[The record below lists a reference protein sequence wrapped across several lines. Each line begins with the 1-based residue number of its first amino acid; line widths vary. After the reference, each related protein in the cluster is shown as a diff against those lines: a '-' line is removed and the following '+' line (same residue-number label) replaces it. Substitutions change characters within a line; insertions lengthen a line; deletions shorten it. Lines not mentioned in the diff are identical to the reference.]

1 MIRAAVSNTT
11 PCNAPRESEPVLI
24 GGVQKQ
30 SLIDYPG
37 RMSCVLFLT
46 GCNFNCP
53 YCHNPDLARGETAGR
68 AVPDLD
74 QFLDFLYQR
83 RGFLDGVVISGG
95 EPTLQSGLVGL
106 CEYVRML
113 GYPIKLDTNGSRP
126 GTLKRLID
134 RGLVDYIAMDVKT
147 HPLLYRR
154 HVRSNCDPAVF
165 LESIRLIVDSG
176 IDHEFR
182 TTCVKPIVSPETIEA
197 IARLIKG
204 ADQYVL
210 QRFRNTGV
218 LHPGFFQG
226 PSQLY
231 SNAELDRL
239 KADAARHVACCLV
252 R

>member
-1 MIRAAVSNTT
+1 MIRVAVSNPT
-11 PCNAPRESEPVLI
+11 PCRAPRESDPVRI
-24 GGVQKQ
+24 GGIQKQ

-46 GCNFNCP
+46 GCNFHCP
-53 YCHNPDLARGETAGR
+53 YCHNPELARGETGGR
-68 AVPDLD
+68 GVPNLD

-95 EPTLQSGLVGL
+95 EPTLQAGLVEL

-113 GYPIKLDTNGSRP
+113 GYPLKLDTNGSRP
-126 GTLKRLID
+126 GVLKHLID
-134 RGLVDYIAMDVKT
+134 RGLVDYIAMDIKT

-154 HVRSNCDPAVF
+154 HVGSDCDPAVL
-165 LESIRLIVDSG
+165 LESIRLIIDSG

-182 TTCVKPIVSPETIEA
+182 TTCVKPIVSPETIGDVVH
-197 IARLIKG
+197 LIKG

-210 QRFRNTGV
+210 QQFRDTGV
-218 LHPGFFQG
+218 LNPGFFQG

-231 SNAELDRL
+231 SHAELDLL
-239 KADAARHVACCLV
+239 KAAAARHVACCLV